1 MIRKVGGEG
10 IFSMTYQG
18 IDAVWSGLLNAAQ
31 FAQGLGVDGKTVA
44 RYLDLLVDLLVVFR
58 RRLHQLTGR

>member
-1 MIRKVGGEG
+1 
-10 IFSMTYQG
+10 MTYQG